1 MKALNI
7 SKSRRG
13 AMELSVGTIVVF
25 VLAMSVLVLGFFLV
39 QRIFNVATG
48 AVDLTDQ
55 QLRDEINKL
64 FADESRT
71 TIYPGTREVEIRQ
84 GESDGI
90 GIGIKNIQST
100 QDSFN
105 YIISANP
112 GTNCPTSF
120 TKENAM
126 SLITVGGTESGIAIL
141 SGDYVTRKVLFEP
154 QIGIPLCTI
163 RYVVEITS
171 TNSQTFSD
179 YFDIRILARRG

>member
-1 MKALNI
+1 MRNLRF

-39 QRIFNVATG
+39 QRIFDVATG

-55 QLRDEINKL
+55 QLKDEINKL
-64 FADESRT
+64 FSDESRT
-71 TIYPGTREVEIRQ
+71 SIYPGTREIEIRQ
-84 GESDGI
+84 DESDGV
-90 GIGIKNIQST
+90 GIGIQNLQST
-100 QDSFN
+100 QDSFS

-112 GTNCPTSF
+112 GTNCPSTFTSSD
-120 TKENAM
+120 AM
-126 SLITVGGTESGIAIL
+126 SLITVGGSESGITIVT
-141 SGDYVTRKVLFEP
+141 GDYTARKVLFEP
-154 QIGIPLCTI
+154 QIGTPLCTI

-171 TNSQTFSD
+171 TGGQAFSD